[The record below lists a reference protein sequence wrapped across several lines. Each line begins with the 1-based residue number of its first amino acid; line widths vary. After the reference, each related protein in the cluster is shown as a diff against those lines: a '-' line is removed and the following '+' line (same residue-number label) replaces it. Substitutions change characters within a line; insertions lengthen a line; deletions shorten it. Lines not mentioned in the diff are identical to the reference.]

1 MQDLENHTLM
11 FAQAVRTFVR
21 ALPMTVANVEDI
33 KELVRMSG
41 AVGATYI
48 SANSSAHKRDFL
60 GGLRKC
66 SNDAKVAQYY
76 LRLLDTQGVADLD
89 DQRQKLIAAAEEL
102 SKVFS
107 TLMQKVH

>member
-1 MQDLENHTLM
+1 MQDLENHTLT

-33 KELVRMSG
+33 KELVRHSG

-48 SANSSAHKRDFL
+48 GANGSANKRDFL
-60 GGLRKC
+60 IGLKKC
-66 SNDAKVAQYY
+66 ANDAKVSQYY
-76 LRLLDTQGVADLD
+76 LRLIDTQGVADLD
-89 DQRQKLIAAAEEL
+89 NQRHKLIAAAEEL